1 MRKLFR
7 VQKRIES
14 YKFETIEDIRKM
26 HFITGPR
33 KLENQEHIKTRK
45 LWEEIFQEDTKEFL
59 DYYYSVKTAE
69 NEIYVIE
76 EEGKIVS
83 MLHLNPYQ
91 MRIQDKIYQTHYIV
105 AVATDE
111 NYRKRGYMAKLLKH
125 TMQIMKDRGEPF
137 TFLMPAAEAIY
148 KPFGFEFVY
157 EQKQGTIT
165 GKADKDDAIDFVL
178 AKETDCQ
185 EIADFANEFLKDY
198 DVVAWRDA
206 SYYETLLAEQ
216 ASENG
221 GILLTKEGEK
231 IVGVFC
237 FAESDVSDE
246 EHAESGGLDA
256 QHSMKKRMEIREP
269 LCAQKEILE
278 HAVYHLTGN
287 ETQEVFCTGYGN
299 ETKPMIMAK
308 VLQPDFE
315 KDLKNCKV
323 FLNEVV

>member
-1 MRKLFR
+1 MKWDAQTVQGAEKNSIR
-7 VQKRIES
+7 VARS
-14 YKFETIEDIRKM
+14 MNY
-26 HFITGPR
+26 ITGPR
-33 KLENQEHIKTRK
+33 KLEQQEHIKTRS
-45 LWEEIFQEDTKEFL
+45 LWEEVFKEDTKEFL
-59 DYYYSVKTAE
+59 DYYYSVKTLE

-91 MRIQDKIYQTHYIV
+91 MRIGNEIFQTHYIV

-111 NYRKRGYMAKLLKH
+111 NYRKRGYMAKLLNY
-125 TMQIMKDRGEPF
+125 TMQIMQDRGEPF

-157 EQKQGTIT
+157 EQNQGTIT
-165 GKADKDDAIDFVL
+165 GKADKDDAIDFVM
-178 AKETDCQ
+178 AKATDCQ

-198 DVVAWRDA
+198 DVATWRDA
-206 SYYETLLAEQ
+206 FYYETLLTEQ

-221 GILLTKEGEK
+221 GILLAKKEQK
-231 IVGVFC
+231 IVGAFC
-237 FAESDVSDE
+237 FAKSEAQG
-246 EHAESGGLDA
+246 EHNAKSEVLDA
-256 QHSMKKRMEIREP
+256 QNKIEKRIEIREP

-287 ETQEVFCTGYGN
+287 ETQEVFCTGYGD

-308 VLQPDFE
+308 VLQSDFE